1 MPNCPHGL
9 PTGRP
14 ACCTLGD
21 TTVNTTTINLD
32 KLRNIV
38 QKFASHSFTTSQV
51 ATDYLQSESVSP
63 TLEPHQF
70 EDLLKRHAALL
81 GIRPMPSSAGGDT
94 VWVATV

>member
-1 MPNCPHGL
+1 M
-9 PTGRP
+9 
-14 ACCTLGD
+14 
-21 TTVNTTTINLD
+21 TVNPSSINLD

-51 ATDYLQSESVSP
+51 ASDYLEDDAAVP
-63 TLEPHQF
+63 ALDAHQF

-94 VWVATV
+94 VWVASV